1 VDYAVFNEQSP
12 NANAAM
18 KNAKVRQALEYA
30 IDKTAIA
37 QGLGGSKIAKP
48 VSQILT
54 PVDIGYQNFNL
65 YPTTGDKGDPA
76 KAKQLLSAAGYPN
89 GLTLKLLYPNTDQS
103 PKIAE
108 SMQTDLTAA
117 GVKVQLVPTT
127 KNDFVVHYI
136 SDPASSQRGLWDI
149 TLLSWV
155 PDWFGVNGRAVL
167 QPMTDGPNYGPNS
180 VDYGDYNSPTTNA
193 LVQQALSLPSSEEAK
208 VNDLW
213 HQISMQSMT
222 DAAFI
227 PLAAVD
233 VPLYKSSRLMNT
245 DYLPINQNYD
255 ITNVWLKNG

>member
-1 VDYAVFNEQSP
+1 VSFTKQDRIGS
-12 NANAAM
+12 
-18 KNAKVRQALEYA
+18 RQA
-30 IDKTAIA
+30 
-37 QGLGGSKIAKP
+37 
-48 VSQILT
+48 
-54 PVDIGYQNFNL
+54 
-65 YPTTGDKGDPA
+65 PTTRRPGAGPTRKGHW
-76 KAKQLLSAAGYPN
+76 GYPN
-89 GLTLKLLYPNTDQS
+89 GLTLKLLYPNVAQS

-108 SMQTDLTAA
+108 SMLTDLTAA
-117 GVKVQLVPTT
+117 GVNVQLVPTT
-127 KNDFVVHYI
+127 QNDFVVHYI

-149 TLLSWV
+149 SLLSWT

-213 HQISMQSMT
+213 HQISMQSMN
-222 DAAFI
+222 DAVFI
-227 PLAAVD
+227 PLASVD

-245 DYLPINQNYD
+245 DYLPINENYD